1 MQQDTG
7 TPPDTGTPQDTGT
20 PPETGEPTDR
30 LPAARTTGRD
40 RRPMLL
46 VLAALV
52 LLAAGAAGGWLVR
65 GATTRPVA
73 APAPVTVTVQP
84 TPMAAPPIVPA
95 PATPAT
101 GVPVLGVARP
111 DARGYGSP
119 RPSVIDGGASSTGLV
134 EGVRWSDW
142 GEDRA
147 RGRGTAL
154 YVPEGSANAE
164 GRRERAEVVAFD
176 LGECDGRRAYR
187 RVTWYFPQH
196 DEGFDP
202 ARSQPLCS

>member
-1 MQQDTG
+1 MGQDTGMQQDTA
-7 TPPDTGTPQDTGT
+7 
-20 PPETGEPTDR
+20 EPVTER
-30 LPAARTTGRD
+30 LPSLPSATR
-40 RRPMLL
+40 RRPL
-46 VLAALV
+46 VLALVALV
-52 LLAAGAAGGWLVR
+52 LLATGAAGGWLVR
-65 GATTRPVA
+65 GATTRPAA

-84 TPMAAPPIVPA
+84 TPLAAPPIVPA
-95 PATPAT
+95 PTTRAT
-101 GVPVLGVARP
+101 GVPVLGTARP
-111 DARGYGSP
+111 DSRGYGSP
-119 RPSVIDGGASSTGLV
+119 RPSVIDGGASSSGLV

-187 RVTWYFPQH
+187 RVAWYFPQH
-196 DEGFDP
+196 DEAFDP
-202 ARSQPLCS
+202 ARSLPVCS

>member
-7 TPPDTGTPQDTGT
+7 MPQDTG
-20 PPETGEPTDR
+20 EPVTDR
-30 LPAARTTGRD
+30 LPAARTTGRG
-40 RRPMLL
+40 RRSLLL
-46 VLAALV
+46 VLAAL
-52 LLAAGAAGGWLVR
+52 LLLVAGAAGGWLVR

-73 APAPVTVTVQP
+73 GPAPATVTVQP

-95 PATPAT
+95 PTTPAT

-111 DARGYGSP
+111 DSRGYGSS
-119 RPSVIDGGASSTGLV
+119 RPSVIDGGAGSSGLV

-187 RVTWYFPQH
+187 RVAWYFPQH
-196 DEGFDP
+196 DEAFDP
-202 ARSQPLCS
+202 TRSLPLCS